1 MTDHYCYYRCS
12 WYYNPYNLNHYNQ
25 IAGGAGGWLLV
36 ASHDLHGQS
45 VNAEHRGDSDGR

>member
-1 MTDHYCYYRCS
+1 MTYHCCYCYYRYCNPT
-12 WYYNPYNLNHYNQ
+12 YYRQ
-25 IAGGAGGWLLV
+25 VAGGAGGWLLV